1 MKTTRAI
8 AALTILGLASLMIP
22 NAAANSDDFGVV
34 VKLIE
39 QFYHVKHKGL
49 PLLAKA
55 GIKATTTAARL
66 RGGDAKRLAEAGS
79 VRVAFFEEQE
89 FNSRGAIA
97 GFKSSM
103 NNALSQNWTLLVQ
116 TLTPKEEEQTYIY
129 VRDAGDKFNVLVVTI
144 ERREATVVQVN
155 LSPKTLARLMQ
166 DPNGMGKAITA
177 DATKDDQE

>member
-1 MKTTRAI
+1 
-8 AALTILGLASLMIP
+8 
-22 NAAANSDDFGVV
+22 
-34 VKLIE
+34 
-39 QFYHVKHKGL
+39 
-49 PLLAKA
+49 
-55 GIKATTTAARL
+55 
-66 RGGDAKRLAEAGS
+66 
-79 VRVAFFEEQE
+79 
-89 FNSRGAIA
+89 
-97 GFKSSM
+97 M